1 MNLLYCGD
9 SNIKD
14 GLYLSIKS
22 ILQVEKDV
30 LNIYVLSMNYL
41 NYKIIDKE
49 FIEALDTLVKSVN
62 KDSKVSLI
70 DMSEVYKNNEC
81 KANRDTL
88 FTPYC
93 MLRLYADLVE
103 LPRKILYLD
112 TDVLAYKSF
121 REFYDID
128 NSTYEIVGTLD
139 YYGSHIYKKNIF
151 KKDYLNS
158 GVLLLNLD
166 LLKKNDVLKK
176 ARELCASKK
185 MLLPDQSALN
195 ILCKHK
201 LVVDRKYNEQKSM
214 QEDTVLRHFTTTFKF
229 FPMIKTQK
237 VKPWQIDRVHY
248 ILNCHE
254 FDWLLDEYK
263 EWKMQNSKIIPV
275 FFTIDDNFAPF
286 LSVAVKSLLDNA
298 SHEYFYNIHIVNNG
312 LSEENKE
319 KISSLETDYSKII
332 FNNMDERLKA
342 ITDKKGTRLREDYFS
357 LAIFFRIFIPD
368 CFKEYDKALYIDSD
382 TLVTDDI
389 SKLYNTD
396 LEGNYIGGCVDTS
409 CFPVKDITNYF
420 TNGVGVAYREYINS
434 GVILFDMKTLRDKKF
449 AEKFLYLFNKYN
461 FGNVDPDQSYI
472 NAILKG
478 HIKYLDGRWDTMPVD
493 GGKEIPNPG
502 IVHFNLFKKPW
513 HYDNVMYEKEFWEC
527 AKKSP
532 YYKEIKMIKDN
543 YTDDDKKKDD
553 ECLEAM
559 LKRCRE
565 IVNDEVTFKSVFDSG
580 KEERL

>member
-237 VKPWQIDRVHY
+237 VKPWQIDRVHE

>member
-22 ILQVEKDV
+22 ILQVEKGV
-30 LNIYVLSMNYL
+30 LNIYILSMNYL

-81 KANRDTL
+81 KANKDTL

-166 LLKKNDVLKK
+166 LLKKNDILKK
-176 ARELCASKK
+176 ARKLCASKK

-214 QEDTVLRHFTTTFKF
+214 QSDTVLRHFTTTFKF

-237 VKPWQIDRVHY
+237 VKPWQIDRVHD

-254 FDWLLDEYK
+254 FDWLLNEYK
-263 EWKMQNSKIIPV
+263 EWKMKNSKIIPV

-312 LSEENKE
+312 LSAENKE
-319 KISSLETDYSKII
+319 KILSLETDYSKII

-420 TNGVGVAYREYINS
+420 TNGVGVDYREYINS

-493 GGKEIPNPG
+493 GDKEIPNPG

-513 HYDNVMYEKEFWEC
+513 HYDNVMYEKDFWKC
-527 AKKSP
+527 AKKTP

>member
-237 VKPWQIDRVHY
+237 VKPWQIDRVHD

>member
-22 ILQVEKDV
+22 ILKVEKGI

-41 NYKIIDKE
+41 NYKIIDRE

-81 KANRDTL
+81 KANKDTL

-166 LLKKNDVLKK
+166 LLKKNDILKK
-176 ARELCASKK
+176 ARKLCASKK

-214 QEDTVLRHFTTTFKF
+214 QSDTVLRHFTTTFKF

-237 VKPWQIDRVHY
+237 VKPWQIDRVHD

-263 EWKMQNSKIIPV
+263 EWKMKNSKIIPV

-312 LSEENKE
+312 LSAENKE

-389 SKLYNTD
+389 SKLYNTN

-420 TNGVGVAYREYINS
+420 TNGVGVDYREYINS

-493 GGKEIPNPG
+493 GDKEIPNPG

-513 HYDNVMYEKEFWEC
+513 HYDNVMYEKDFWKC
-527 AKKSP
+527 AKKTP

>member
-22 ILQVEKDV
+22 ILKVEKGV

-41 NYKIIDKE
+41 DFKIIDKE
-49 FIEALDTLVKSVN
+49 FIEYLDTLVKSVN
-62 KDSKVSLI
+62 KDSQVSLI
-70 DMSEVYKNNEC
+70 DMSEVYKKNEC

-93 MLRLYADLVE
+93 MLRLYADLIE
-103 LPRKILYLD
+103 LPSKILYLD
-112 TDVLAYKSF
+112 TDVLAYKNF
-121 REFYDID
+121 RDFYDID
-128 NSTYEIVGTLD
+128 NSTYEVVGALD

-166 LLKKNDVLKK
+166 LLKKGDVLKK

-201 LVVDRKYNEQKSM
+201 LIVDRKFNEQKSM

-237 VKPWQIDRVHY
+237 VKPWQIDRVHE

-298 SHEYFYNIHIVNNG
+298 SREYFYNIHIVNNG
-312 LSEENKE
+312 LSDENKN
-319 KISSLETDYSKII
+319 KLLTLETDYSKII

-409 CFPVKDITNYF
+409 CFAVKDITNYF
-420 TNGVGVAYREYINS
+420 TNGVGVDYREYINS
-434 GVILFDMKTLRDKKF
+434 GIILFDMKTLREKGF
-449 AEKFLYLFNKYN
+449 ADKFLYLFNKYN

-472 NAILKG
+472 NAILNG
-478 HIKYLDGRWDTMPVD
+478 HIKYLDGRWDTMPTD
-493 GGKEIPNPG
+493 EGKEIPNPG

-513 HYDNVMYEKEFWEC
+513 HYDNVMYEEEFWEC
-527 AKKSP
+527 AKNTP
-532 YYKEIKMIKDN
+532 YYKEIKSIKDN
-543 YTDDDKKKDD
+543 YTLEDKKKDD

-565 IVNDEVTFKSVFDSG
+565 IVNDEVTFKTVFDSG

>member
-22 ILQVEKDV
+22 ILQVEKGV
-30 LNIYVLSMNYL
+30 LNIYILSMNYL

-81 KANRDTL
+81 KANKDTL

-166 LLKKNDVLKK
+166 LLKKNDILKK
-176 ARELCASKK
+176 ARKLCASKK

-214 QEDTVLRHFTTTFKF
+214 QSDTVLRHFTTTFKF

-237 VKPWQIDRVHY
+237 VKPWQIDRVHD

-263 EWKMQNSKIIPV
+263 EWKMKNSKIIPV

-382 TLVTDDI
+382 TLVRDDI

-396 LEGNYIGGCVDTS
+396 LEGKYIGGCTETS
-409 CFPVKDITNYF
+409 CLGMDDITNYF
-420 TNGVGVAYREYINS
+420 TNGVGVDYREYMNS
-434 GVILFDMKTLRDKKF
+434 GMLLFDMKALRDHHF
-449 AEKFLYLFNKYN
+449 AERFLYLFKKYN

-472 NAILKG
+472 NAILKD
-478 HIKYLDGRWDTMPVD
+478 KKKLLDNRWNATISKDN
-493 GGKEIPNPG
+493 ELIANPG
-502 IVHFNLFKKPW
+502 IIHFNLFKKPW

>member
-14 GLYLSIKS
+14 GLYLSIRS
-22 ILQVEKDV
+22 ILEVEKGI

-41 NYKIIDKE
+41 DYKMIDRE
-49 FIEALDTLVKSVN
+49 FIYSLDTLVKGVN
-62 KDSKVSLI
+62 PNSKVSLI
-70 DMSEVYKNNEC
+70 DMSDVYKNNEC
-81 KANRDTL
+81 KANKDTL

-103 LPRKILYLD
+103 LPKKILYLD

-121 REFYDID
+121 KEFYEID
-128 NSTYEIVGTLD
+128 NSTYEVVGALD

-151 KKDYLNS
+151 KRDYLNS

-166 LLKKNDVLKK
+166 LLKKNDILKK

-201 LVVDRKYNEQKSM
+201 LIVDRKYNEQKSM
-214 QEDTVLRHFTTTFKF
+214 QKDTVFRHFTTTFKF
-229 FPMIKTQK
+229 FPVIKTQK
-237 VKPWQIDRVHY
+237 VKPWQIDRVHE

-254 FDWLLDEYK
+254 FDWLLREYK

-286 LSVAVKSLLDNA
+286 LSVALKSLLDKA
-298 SHEYFYNIHIVNNG
+298 SQEYFYNIHIVNNG
-312 LSEENKE
+312 LSEENKN
-319 KISSLETDYSKII
+319 KILSLETDYAKIM
-332 FNNMDERLKA
+332 FNNMDERLRT

-368 CFKEYDKALYIDSD
+368 CFKEYDKAIYIDSD
-382 TLVTDDI
+382 TLVLDDI
-389 SKLYNTD
+389 SKLYNID
-396 LEGNYIGGCVDTS
+396 LGDNYIGGCTETS
-409 CFPVKDITNYF
+409 CLGMDDITNYF
-420 TNGVGVAYREYINS
+420 TNGVGVNYKEYMNS
-434 GVILFDMKTLRDKKF
+434 GMLVFDMKALREQHF
-449 AEKFLYLFNKYN
+449 AEKFLYLFKKYN

-472 NAILKG
+472 NAILKNKKLL
-478 HIKYLDGRWDTMPVD
+478 IDNRWNATVSKDNKLID
-493 GGKEIPNPG
+493 NPG
-502 IVHFNLFKKPW
+502 IIHFNLFKKPW
-513 HYDNVMYEKEFWEC
+513 HYDNVAGEKYFWEY
-527 AKKSP
+527 AKKTP
-532 YYKEIKMIKDN
+532 YYEEIKSIKDN
-543 YTDDDKKKDD
+543 YTLEDKKKDD
-553 ECLEAM
+553 ECLNSM
-559 LKRCRE
+559 IRRCRE
-565 IVNDEVTFKSVFDSG
+565 IVNDDVTFKSVFDSG

>member
-22 ILQVEKDV
+22 ILKVEKGI

-41 NYKIIDKE
+41 DFKIIDKE
-49 FIEALDTLVKSVN
+49 FIKYLDTLVKRVN
-62 KDSKVSLI
+62 EGSKVSLI

-81 KANRDTL
+81 KANKDTL

-93 MLRLYADLVE
+93 MLRLYADLID
-103 LPRKILYLD
+103 LPSKILYLD
-112 TDVLAYKSF
+112 TDVLAYKNF
-121 REFYDID
+121 KDFYDID
-128 NSTYEIVGTLD
+128 NSTYEVVGALD

-166 LLKKNDVLKK
+166 LLKKNDVLKRS
-176 ARELCASKK
+176 RELCASKK

-201 LVVDRKYNEQKSM
+201 LIVDRKYNEQKSM
-214 QEDTVLRHFTTTFKF
+214 QKDTVLRHFTTTFKF

-237 VKPWQIDRVHY
+237 VKPWQIDRVHD

-263 EWKMQNSKIIPV
+263 AWKMQNSKIIPV

-286 LSVAVKSLLDNA
+286 LSVALKSLLDKA
-298 SHEYFYNIHIVNNG
+298 SQDYFYNIHIVNNG
-312 LSEENKE
+312 LSEDNKE
-319 KISSLETDYSKII
+319 KILNLETDYSKII

-382 TLVTDDI
+382 TLVMDDI
-389 SKLYNTD
+389 SKLYNTN
-396 LEGNYIGGCVDTS
+396 LEGKYIGGCTETS
-409 CFPVKDITNYF
+409 CLGMDDITNYF
-420 TNGVGVAYREYINS
+420 TNGVGVDYREYMNS
-434 GVILFDMKTLRDKKF
+434 GMLLFDMKALRDHHF
-449 AEKFLYLFNKYN
+449 AEKFLYLFKKYN

-472 NAILKG
+472 NAILKD
-478 HIKYLDGRWDTMPVD
+478 KKKLLDNRWNATISKGNELID
-493 GGKEIPNPG
+493 NPG
-502 IVHFNLFKKPW
+502 IIHFNLFKKPW
-513 HYDNVMYEKEFWEC
+513 HYDNVAWEKYFWEY

-532 YYKEIKMIKDN
+532 YYEEIKRIKDN
-543 YTDDDKKKDD
+543 YTVEDKKKDD
-553 ECLEAM
+553 ECLNSM
-559 LKRCRE
+559 IKRCQE
-565 IVNDEVTFKSVFDSG
+565 IVKEEVTFKTVFDNK

>member
-22 ILQVEKDV
+22 ILQVEKGV
-30 LNIYVLSMNYL
+30 LNIYILSMNYL

-81 KANRDTL
+81 KANKDTL

-166 LLKKNDVLKK
+166 LLKKNDILKK
-176 ARELCASKK
+176 ARKLCASKK

-214 QEDTVLRHFTTTFKF
+214 QSDTVLRHFTTTFKF

-237 VKPWQIDRVHY
+237 VKPWQIDRVHD

-254 FDWLLDEYK
+254 FDWLLNEYK
-263 EWKMQNSKIIPV
+263 EWKMKNSKIIPV

-312 LSEENKE
+312 LSAENKE
-319 KISSLETDYSKII
+319 KILSLETDYSKII

-420 TNGVGVAYREYINS
+420 TNGVGVDYREYINS

-513 HYDNVMYEKEFWEC
+513 HYDNVMYEKDFWKC
-527 AKKSP
+527 AKKTP